1 MLGNREMGK
10 IPGESAVG
18 GSPPAV
24 PSLAACKARR
34 HSPPRSDASC
44 RGEGG
49 CRDLLQLRLSD
60 SEMCLIVQKK
70 LHFPVSLAAQ
80 GNKQLA
86 DLNRPG

>member
-60 SEMCLIVQKK
+60 SEMCLIVQKNYISQSP
-70 LHFPVSLAAQ
+70 LQPRGISNWQ
-80 GNKQLA
+80 I
-86 DLNRPG
+86 